1 MAIDTVEFDLSM
13 VSPKT
18 GEFLTARTY
27 TVEGVTNADGSLRQL
42 SIGQLVMALCL
53 QRAADMEAQVIELME
68 EMNSTSELLADL
80 TDIEQ
85 KVVDEFQ
92 NNRNG
97 HAYDLDGK
105 TAPSGKTYL
114 EVLRGL
120 GIMNSS
126 QHYVRNDAV
135 YSEADILYDDFISQ
149 VESKMDEKNSF
160 SQQKMIELQSITN
173 KRDQSYDMISNI
185 LKSINT
191 QIIGNVNNF

>member
-1 MAIDTVEFDLSM
+1 MAIGTVEFDLSM
-13 VSPKT
+13 AHHET
-18 GEFLTARTY
+18 GEILTARSY
-27 TVEGVTNADGSLRQL
+27 TVAGVTNDDGSLREL
-42 SIGQLVMALCL
+42 SIGQLVMAICL
-53 QRAADMEAQVIELME
+53 QRASELETSIIALME

-85 KVVDEFQ
+85 EVVDEFQ

-97 HAYDLDGK
+97 HAYSLDGK

-120 GIMNSS
+120 GIMNNS
-126 QHYVRNDAV
+126 QYYVRNDAV

-149 VESKMDEKNSF
+149 IESKMDEKNSF

-185 LKSINT
+185 LKSLNT